1 MKKIVFGLFLIC
13 MSLFAGYSIESQES
27 TGGGGMKYFLKCNPG
42 GMTIITGIPSQ
53 NTYWDNKGIM
63 HSSFSAAANA
73 SCN

>member
-1 MKKIVFGLFLIC
+1 MKKIVLGLLFISV
-13 MSLFAGYSIESQES
+13 SLFAGYSIENQES

-42 GMTIITGIPSQ
+42 GMTIITAIPSQ
-53 NTYWDNKGIM
+53 NVYWDNQGVM